1 MTKHRLH
8 LSRRSILAAA
18 STSAAAMLVGGCHRP
33 SEAPSFRNFLA
44 SAEWLTYR
52 AQRTV
57 FGRAALAREYTV
69 NDVAP
74 TFRANGSQDAYNLPP
89 DYLEAI
95 ECGFESWR
103 LQLVGLVMQPM
114 SLSLADLRAL
124 PSQTQI
130 TRHDCVEGWSCIGGS
145 ACPPASS
152 VLCRAAL
159 LATVRFFPSFHA
171 HDFTFCPRSPRSV
184 RHTH

>member
-18 STSAAAMLVGGCHRP
+18 STSAAAMLLGGCDRL

-95 ECGFESWR
+95 ESGFESWR
-103 LQLVGLVMQPM
+103 LQVVGLVMQPM

-130 TRHDCVEGWSCIGGS
+130 TRHDCVEGWSCIGGWTGTRL
-145 ACPPASS
+145 SS
-152 VLCRAAL
+152 VLSIAGLRPEARFIPHSPDDALILARRAAIQI
-159 LATVRFFPSFHA
+159 
-171 HDFTFCPRSPRSV
+171 
-184 RHTH
+184 

>member
-18 STSAAAMLVGGCHRP
+18 STSAAAMLLGGCDRL

-95 ECGFESWR
+95 ESGF
-103 LQLVGLVMQPM
+103 
-114 SLSLADLRAL
+114 
-124 PSQTQI
+124 
-130 TRHDCVEGWSCIGGS
+130 EGWSCIGGWTG
-145 ACPPASS
+145 PRLSS
-152 VLCRAAL
+152 VLSIAGLRPEARFIPHSPDDALILARRAAIQI
-159 LATVRFFPSFHA
+159 
-171 HDFTFCPRSPRSV
+171 
-184 RHTH
+184 